1 MKKYSVHT
9 SNGHLFAM
17 AERVLS
23 DSYEMVINKID
34 GEKPIRVVIP
44 NQSVNFEITDYTSL
58 IKKISDHA
66 VIMKALA
73 DFDLFIYEVK
83 M

>member
-1 MKKYSVHT
+1 MKKYSVHS

-23 DSYEMVINKID
+23 DSYEMVIKKIND
-34 GEKPIRVVIP
+34 ENPISVVIP
-44 NQSVNFEITDYTSL
+44 KLSGNLDRSCYSSL
-58 IKKISDHA
+58 IKNISDHA

-73 DFDLFIYEVK
+73 DFDLFIYEVQN
-83 M
+83 